1 MNYLNRL
8 ILLFLVG
15 IVSTMNA
22 QDCETQRYQDRVF
35 SEIKITKDIVYGQ
48 VDPYEAFERNR
59 LEDITLDFYEPV
71 GDSLQERPLVVM
83 CFGGAFLVGTKNDSD
98 IVAWCDSLAH
108 RGYACAAIN
117 YRLGFNP
124 FRSRSSE
131 RAVYRAVQD
140 LRAAIRF
147 LEEDP
152 DSQGFNVDPNTIFV
166 GGESA
171 GAITALHTAFLN
183 EEADRPDATYGNFF
197 SSSDRSDLGCLDC
210 SGNDYDQPVNIKGIL
225 SMWGALNNLEVI
237 DEDELIPALLVHG
250 TLDQTVP
257 NGRGRPFNS
266 PFFPRVYGSKKINQ
280 RMDQLGIYNEY
291 LPYKGNAS
299 HTVYGIP
306 NVSFPNDKWDE
317 IYTTSHQFLTKVLN
331 FNTPTPIGYAVAE
344 RGSTNSYTVTP
355 QAGSSYC
362 WTVEGGTIINE
373 DENKINVTWDSED
386 FKGLVQVIETN
397 YYDMQG
403 TMATL
408 EVDIT
413 APSPLATVNSNHNA
427 ISVNNLT
434 TNTLGFSFETKN
446 EDIAQLYLV
455 DMNGRTLYQNTQM
468 MFSGKNDVS
477 IPVQNLPSGLYVLV
491 IEGTDYLLQHKFVK

>member
-1 MNYLNRL
+1 MNYLNTL
-8 ILLFLVG
+8 FLLFLVG
-15 IVSTMNA
+15 TISTMDA
-22 QDCETQRYQDRVF
+22 QDCDVQRYQDRVF
-35 SEIKITKDIVYGQ
+35 SEIKVTKDIVYGQ
-48 VDPYEAFERNR
+48 VDPYEAFERNT
-59 LEDITLDFYEPV
+59 LEDIKLDFYEPV
-71 GDSLQERPLVVM
+71 GDSLEQRPLVVM
-83 CFGGAFLVGTKNDSD
+83 CFGGAFLVGTKEDSD
-98 IVAWCDSLAH
+98 MVAWCDSLAH
-108 RGYACAAIN
+108 RGYACASIE

-147 LEEDP
+147 LQEDP
-152 DSQGFNVDPNTIFV
+152 DNQGFNIDPNTIFV

-171 GAITALHTAFLN
+171 GAITALHTAFLT

-197 SSSDRSDLGCLDC
+197 SSSDRSDLGCMDC

-225 SMWGALNNLEVI
+225 SMWGALNHPDVI
-237 DEDELIPALLVHG
+237 DEDEIIPTLLVHG

-280 RMDQLGIYNEY
+280 RMDELGIYNEY
-291 LPYKGNAS
+291 LPYNGNAS
-299 HTVYGIP
+299 HTVYGTP
-306 NVSFPNDKWDE
+306 NISFPNDKWDE
-317 IYTTSHQFLTKVLN
+317 IYTTSHQFLTKVLD
-331 FNTPTPIGYAVAE
+331 FDTPTPVGYAVVQ

-362 WTVEGGTIINE
+362 WTVEGGTIVNE
-373 DENKINVTWDSED
+373 DENKINVIWDSED

-403 TMATL
+403 AMASL

-413 APSPLATVNSNHNA
+413 APAPLVVNPVNT
-427 ISVNNLT
+427 ISIKSLNI
-434 TNTLGFSFETKN
+434 NTLDFSFETKK
-446 EDIAQLYLV
+446 EDHTQIYLV
-455 DMNGRTLYQNTQM
+455 DMNGRTVYQNGQTT
-468 MFSGKNDVS
+468 FVGINEVS
-477 IPVQNLPSGLYVLV
+477 VPVENLPRGMYVLV
-491 IEGTDYLLQHKFVK
+491 VEGTDYLLQHKFVK